1 MSSGLTSE
9 SIELSDD
16 EIDALHVLECVD
28 RASAES
34 VPHKTLQLIPS
45 RIEQRGVCP
54 ALQAVSDSL
63 ESGAATFRP
72 FSGDEPDAYTR
83 RSVRRLGVAQI
94 GSAGVLDEERFV
106 ANLSRMVIS
115 SVLPAALRVAAE
127 CAAPREEDNLRR
139 VAVRCEM
146 DPCAENARLA
156 SDVADRAWTDARDKR
171 ARLSAL
177 AAGIAGSRAAAAA
190 GLTRIAFP
198 VEWRAGKAA
207 SALIEVVQSIQHG
220 IASMRVDGENGSE
233 SNRAAV
239 KPDVAYASRGTFT
252 RFVDGVV
259 EILGDMGA
267 PGCRLLWMADDGVAR
282 NMQPRAIRRGYENLH
297 GLMGQLLEVA
307 PKYLPINARC
317 LVRAREEFGFIDPDR
332 AEEMDLIR
340 VVGTL
345 SGLATAIERSESV
358 AGYSGTR
365 ELLTASF
372 NQMEAEAPAATM
384 VRWIIEWRGH
394 EPVGDLVAEM
404 QRRSALYG
412 RNGTKWREWATPE
425 SVRLSDEE
433 EVGRSR

>member
-63 ESGAATFRP
+63 ESGAATFRLS
-72 FSGDEPDAYTR
+72 SGDEPDDYTR

-94 GSAGVLDEERFV
+94 GSAGVLDEERFA

-115 SVLPAALRVAAE
+115 SVLPAALHVAAE
-127 CAAPREEDNLRR
+127 CAGREHEEHLRR
-139 VAVRCEM
+139 AAALCET

-156 SDVADRAWTDARDKR
+156 SDVADRAWTAGRDKE

-220 IASMRVDGENGSE
+220 IASMLVDEEHRSE
-233 SNRAAV
+233 SNSAAV
-239 KPDVAYASRGTFT
+239 KPGFPYASRGTFT
-252 RFVDGVV
+252 RFVNGVV

-297 GLMGQLLEVA
+297 GLMGHLLEVA
-307 PKYLPINARC
+307 PKHLPVNAPC
-317 LVRAREEFGFIDPDR
+317 VVSAREEFGFIDPAR
-332 AEEMDLIR
+332 AEETDLIR

-345 SGLATAIERSESV
+345 SGLATAIERSNSV
-358 AGYSGTR
+358 AGYGETR

-372 NQMEAEAPAATM
+372 NQLEAEAPAATM
-384 VRWIIEWRGH
+384 VRWIIERRGH
-394 EPVGDLVAEM
+394 EPVGEFVAEM

-412 RNGTKWREWATPE
+412 HNGTKWREWATPE
-425 SVRLSDEE
+425 SISLSDEE